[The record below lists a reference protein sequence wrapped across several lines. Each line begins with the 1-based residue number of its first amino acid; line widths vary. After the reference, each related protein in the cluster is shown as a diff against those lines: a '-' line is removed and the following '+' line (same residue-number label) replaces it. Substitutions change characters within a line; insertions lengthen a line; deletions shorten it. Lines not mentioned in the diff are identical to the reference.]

1 MMIDAKRTFSAA
13 GLLVALGLGVPTGRA
28 LAAERTQVV
37 VPGARYQASAT
48 HRWFFGNDYRALWTA
63 PLVVEVLDLQAEAGG
78 LSIVRRIGGQQTK
91 GLALKGKD
99 GRNYTFRGLEKDPSE
114 ILEEDLRGT
123 VVEDLLEDQ
132 MAAQYPGSELV
143 ARGLLDAAGIPC
155 PPWRLVVLPDDEA
168 LGEFRKDFAGAVGTF
183 AEYPST
189 VSETNP
195 GYRGATEIVDHLELY
210 KRLEAGEGD
219 RADTPALLKARLVD
233 VLMGDWDR
241 HRKQWRWA
249 RFPGSP
255 LWQPI
260 PEDRD
265 QAFSRYEGLALGFVR
280 MRDDRLQDFG
290 PGYPGIG
297 GLTSNGREQDRR
309 LLVGLT
315 QEQFRDT
322 ATALKAQLGDAEIEK
337 AVALLPAE
345 WQRLDGARLTR
356 DLKARR
362 DALTEIAVRY
372 YRHLAER
379 VDVYT
384 SHRPERVEAR
394 RVAGGDLEVAVRPVG
409 AGGEVGELSYQ
420 RVFHPGETREVR
432 LYTLGGD
439 DRVTVSGGR
448 GSIRVRVVGGAGG
461 DLLDDRDGGGSR
473 LSDSEGRNAVESGPG
488 TSHDARPYTPPP
500 PPRNAPWIPP
510 RDFGHETWGVPW
522 LGFGADVGAFVGW
535 GVDTRSFAFRRH
547 PYSRRH
553 VLRAGYS
560 FGEKSGRVEYLGDYR
575 RENRASHFGL
585 HAYASGIE
593 LLRFYGFGNDS
604 VNRGDRDFL
613 EAKEQQYL
621 LRPSM
626 AWPLGNEAEL
636 SLGPVLRYS
645 QSERDQGTLIEA
657 QRPYGF
663 GDFGQVGAR
672 AVLSLD
678 SRDRPAYPRRGVFLA
693 ARGTYWPKLWD
704 VDSGFGEIDA
714 AASAY
719 LSAGNGVTLALRAG
733 GEQVLGDAPFRDAA
747 YLGGGGLPTPGL
759 DETGF
764 TLRGFRARRF
774 AGDAAVYGNA
784 DLRLRLGQLTLVLPM
799 HVGVFGLADAG
810 RVFLDDETSDSWH
823 TSVGGGLW
831 ISFFDYRNTIS
842 AYVAHSK
849 EDDIVHVGA
858 GFTF

>member
-1 MMIDAKRTFSAA
+1 MMIDVQRTLRAA
-13 GLLVALGLGVPTGRA
+13 GLLVPLGLVVPADGA
-28 LAAERTQVV
+28 GAAETKVV
-37 VPGARYQASAT
+37 VPGPQYKAGAT
-48 HRWFFGNDYRALWTA
+48 HRWLFGQDYRALWTA
-63 PLVVEVLDLQAEAGG
+63 PVTVEVLDLQADAGG

-99 GRNYTFRGLEKDPSE
+99 GRNYTFRGLDKDPGE

-132 MAAQYPGSELV
+132 MAAQHPGSELV
-143 ARGLLDAAGIPC
+143 ARGLLDATGIPC
-155 PPWRLVVLPDDEA
+155 PAWRLVVLPDVEA
-168 LGEFRKDFAGAVGTF
+168 LGEYRKDFAGVVGTF
-183 AEYPST
+183 AEYPSA
-189 VSETNP
+189 VSDTNP
-195 GYRGATEIVDHLELY
+195 GYRGATEIIDHMELY

-219 RADTPALLKARLVD
+219 QADTDALLKARLVD

-249 RFPGSP
+249 RFPGSR

-265 QAFSRYEGLALGFVR
+265 QAFSRYEGLALDFVR
-280 MRDDRLQDFG
+280 MRDGRLQDFG
-290 PGYPGIG
+290 SEYPRIG

-315 QEQFRDT
+315 QAQFRDT
-322 ATALKAQLGDAEIEK
+322 AAALKTQLGDAQIEK

-345 WQRLDGARLTR
+345 WQRIDGARLTQA
-356 DLKARR
+356 LKARR
-362 DALTEIAVRY
+362 DALPEIAVRY

-394 RVAGGDLEVAVRPVG
+394 RLAGGDLEVGVRPVG
-409 AGGEVGELSYQ
+409 TDGEAGEPSYK
-420 RVFHPGETREVR
+420 RTFHPGETREVR

-439 DRVTVSGGR
+439 DRVTVSGGAGR
-448 GSIRVRVVGGAGG
+448 IGVRVVGGAGA
-461 DLLDDRDGGGSR
+461 DVLDDREGGGSR
-473 LSDSEGRNAVESGPG
+473 LSDSEGGNAVESGPG
-488 TSHDARPYTPPP
+488 TSLDARPYTPPP

-510 RDFGHETWGVPW
+510 RDFGHESWSVPW
-522 LGFGADVGAFVGW
+522 LAYGAELGAFVGW
-535 GVDTRSFAFRRH
+535 GVDTRSFAFRKH
-547 PYSRRH
+547 PYARRH
-553 VLRAGYS
+553 VFRAGFA
-560 FGEKSGRVEYLGDYR
+560 FGEKSGRVEYEGDYR
-575 RENRASHFGL
+575 RENRRSRFGL
-585 HAYASGIE
+585 HTYASGIE
-593 LLRFYGFGNDS
+593 MLRFYGFGNETGNS
-604 VNRGDRDFL
+604 GDRDFFQ
-613 EAKEQQYL
+613 AKERQYL

-626 AWPLGNEAEL
+626 AWPLGDKAEL

-645 QSERDQGTLIEA
+645 QSDRDEGTLIEA
-657 QRPYGF
+657 QQPYGF

-678 SRDRPAYPRRGVFLA
+678 SRDRAAYPRGGFLLA
-693 ARGTYWPKLWD
+693 ARGTYWPQVWD
-704 VDSGFGEIDA
+704 VDSGFGELDA
-714 AASAY
+714 DASAY
-719 LSAGNGVTLALRAG
+719 LSAGNAVTLALRAG

-747 YLGGGGLPTPGL
+747 YLGGGGLLTAGV
-759 DETGF
+759 DEAGF

-784 DLRLRLGQLTLVLPM
+784 DLRVRLGQLTLVLPM

-810 RVFLDDETSDSWH
+810 RVFLDGETSDTWH
-823 TSVGGGLW
+823 TSVGGGIW
-831 ISFFDYRNTIS
+831 FSFFNYRNTVS